1 MKLPRKLNVFL
12 VEFTLKS
19 GVQLYKEFTK
29 FKYNH
34 THEHVTSMS
43 WTELHTTQFFIALPE
58 ITTVAILSHRSV
70 IRWCHPQ

>member
-1 MKLPRKLNVFL
+1 MKLPRKLNVYL

-29 FKYNH
+29 FEYNH
-34 THEHVTSMS
+34 THEKITSMR
-43 WTELHTTQFFIALPE
+43 WTELNTTQFFIALPE
-58 ITTVAILSHRSV
+58 ITTVAILSHRAV